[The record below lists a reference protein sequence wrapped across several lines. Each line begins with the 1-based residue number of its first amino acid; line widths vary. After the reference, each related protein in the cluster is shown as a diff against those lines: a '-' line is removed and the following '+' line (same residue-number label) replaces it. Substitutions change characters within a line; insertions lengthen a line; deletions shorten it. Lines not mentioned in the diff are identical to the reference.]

1 MLQLSEFAASEPV
14 VGLPEGILL
23 QYFSQLR
30 QLLDLFMSWDWP
42 TYFHDYGHESSKYNL
57 VTPNMAVLLLE
68 KYAYNTNS
76 YLGEGFVYTNFDG
89 FFFFRLKESDKK
101 TVFSVLK
108 KSERDK
114 KKLLETVLKQLRQLA
129 QTTQQQ

>member
-1 MLQLSEFAASEPV
+1 
-14 VGLPEGILL
+14 
-23 QYFSQLR
+23 
-30 QLLDLFMSWDWP
+30 MSWDWP
-42 TYFHDYGHESSKYNL
+42 TYFHDYGHDTSKYNL

-68 KYAYNTNS
+68 KYVQYIICTLLRS
-76 YLGEGFVYTNFDG
+76 VYIISMCSS
-89 FFFFRLKESDKK
+89 RLKESDKK

-129 QTTQQQ
+129 QTTQQ

>member
-1 MLQLSEFAASEPV
+1 
-14 VGLPEGILL
+14 
-23 QYFSQLR
+23 
-30 QLLDLFMSWDWP
+30 MSWDWP
-42 TYFHDYGHESSKYNL
+42 TYFHDYGHDSNKYDL

-68 KYAYNTNS
+68 KYVLYVH
-76 YLGEGFVYTNFDG
+76 YLHLCFVSCINVHRFIDIYL
-89 FFFFRLKESDKK
+89 FRLKESDKK

>member
-1 MLQLSEFAASEPV
+1 
-14 VGLPEGILL
+14 
-23 QYFSQLR
+23 
-30 QLLDLFMSWDWP
+30 MSWDWP
-42 TYFHDYGHESSKYNL
+42 TYFHDYGHDSSKYNL

-68 KYAYNTNS
+68 KYVSCIIFT
-76 YLGEGFVYTNFDG
+76 LRYTNLCILKTYI
-89 FFFFRLKESDKK
+89 FFFRLKESDKK

-129 QTTQQQ
+129 QTTQQ

>member
-1 MLQLSEFAASEPV
+1 MYNVIAFV
-14 VGLPEGILL
+14 
-23 QYFSQLR
+23 LR
-30 QLLDLFMSWDWP
+30 INVHRFIG
-42 TYFHDYGHESSKYNL
+42 TRHTRARAHIFICIY
-57 VTPNMAVLLLE
+57 V
-68 KYAYNTNS
+68 
-76 YLGEGFVYTNFDG
+76 
-89 FFFFRLKESDKK
+89 FRLKESDKK

>member
-1 MLQLSEFAASEPV
+1 M
-14 VGLPEGILL
+14 
-23 QYFSQLR
+23 
-30 QLLDLFMSWDWP
+30 
-42 TYFHDYGHESSKYNL
+42 YNVICTFVL
-57 VTPNMAVLLLE
+57 HVLMCIVLLAQATCARAHTRIFICI
-68 KYAYNTNS
+68 Y
-76 YLGEGFVYTNFDG
+76 V
-89 FFFFRLKESDKK
+89 FRLKESDKK

>member
-1 MLQLSEFAASEPV
+1 MYYLCYLHFLFAH
-14 VGLPEGILL
+14 IMH
-23 QYFSQLR
+23 
-30 QLLDLFMSWDWP
+30 LFIDICF
-42 TYFHDYGHESSKYNL
+42 Y
-57 VTPNMAVLLLE
+57 
-68 KYAYNTNS
+68 
-76 YLGEGFVYTNFDG
+76 
-89 FFFFRLKESDKK
+89 RLKESDKK

>member
-1 MLQLSEFAASEPV
+1 
-14 VGLPEGILL
+14 
-23 QYFSQLR
+23 
-30 QLLDLFMSWDWP
+30 MSWDWP
-42 TYFHDYGHESSKYNL
+42 TYFHDYGHESSKYHL

-68 KYAYNTNS
+68 K
-76 YLGEGFVYTNFDG
+76 
-89 FFFFRLKESDKK
+89 LKESDKK

>member
-1 MLQLSEFAASEPV
+1 MCNYLHFCFTCINVHRFIGTCHNCARAHIR
-14 VGLPEGILL
+14 ILICI
-23 QYFSQLR
+23 Y
-30 QLLDLFMSWDWP
+30 
-42 TYFHDYGHESSKYNL
+42 
-57 VTPNMAVLLLE
+57 V
-68 KYAYNTNS
+68 
-76 YLGEGFVYTNFDG
+76 
-89 FFFFRLKESDKK
+89 FRLKESDKK